1 MNYFD
6 TMTHGEILSRVT
18 NDVDTLSHSLNQSLS
33 QFITSIVSIVGIFI
47 MMIRISVPMTLFA
60 LLVIPASA
68 AIMALVVKKSQKY
81 FKKQQS
87 I

>member
-68 AIMALVVKKSQKY
+68 AIMLSC
-81 FKKQQS
+81 
-87 I
+87 